1 MSIDFPDKN
10 FMKISVRLTIMVLV
24 ATLGLA
30 AFATVALVSLRQAMM
45 SERQASISL
54 LVKLAAQQID
64 SFRAL
69 EKSGQLS
76 RADAQLRAREAVRGL
91 REGDNFVFVRNI
103 ADNMLMVHRDPK
115 REGTIDPGSKQP
127 DGRTTSQVYLD
138 ALKAAGGD
146 TAMVNIAAKHPLTG
160 EMEDK
165 INGLQRIPEWNWLI
179 GFGLY
184 VDDIEAAFWKY
195 AAIFGVAGLVAVLL
209 VAGIAFAMARSITR
223 QLGGEPAY
231 AVQVAREIANGDLRH
246 APQLKGRPDSL
257 LGVMAQMQIS
267 LRQMIETI
275 QHSALSLAQASTQL
289 IAQIGQIND
298 ASVQSSDATSS
309 TAAAIEQMSVSVDQ
323 ISANARETRDSANE
337 SAAVAQEGELLINDV
352 SQEIEGVSRQV
363 GASSLLI
370 GELVNRT
377 REIGGIA
384 NVIKEIAGQTNLL
397 ALNASI
403 EAARAGEHGRGFA
416 VVADEVRN
424 LAERTARATAEINDM
439 LDRIQKDTGSVVH
452 SMESIT
458 PQVSRSVAK
467 AGEAAASMKR
477 INAASNA
484 VLGHIHDVAHATSE
498 QSAAGASIAAN
509 VERIASMVD
518 ASVTATRAANDNVT
532 ALENLANGL
541 RDSVSRF
548 KLA

>member
-1 MSIDFPDKN
+1 
-10 FMKISVRLTIMVLV
+10 MKISVRLTIMVLV

-30 AFATVALVSLRQAMM
+30 AFAAVALYSLRQAMM
-45 SERQASISL
+45 SERQASIAL
-54 LVKLAAQQID
+54 MVKLAAQQID

-91 REGDNFVFVRNI
+91 RDGDNFVFVRNI

-138 ALKAAGGD
+138 GLKATGGD
-146 TAMVNIAAKHPLTG
+146 TATVTMLAKHPISG
-160 EMEDK
+160 EMMDK
-165 INGLQRIPEWNWLI
+165 INAVQRIADWNWLV

-184 VDDIEAAFWKY
+184 FDDIDAAFWKY
-195 AAIFGVAGLVAVLL
+195 ASIFGAAGIVAVLL
-209 VAGIAFAMARSITR
+209 VAGIAYAMARSIAR

-231 AVQVAREIANGDLRH
+231 AVKVARDIANGDLRH
-246 APQLKGRPDSL
+246 APQIHGRPDSL
-257 LGVMAQMQIS
+257 LGVMGQMQIN
-267 LRQMIETI
+267 LRHMIETI
-275 QHSALSLAQASTQL
+275 QHSAHSLAHASTSL
-289 IAQIGQIND
+289 IGQIGRIND

-323 ISANARETRDSANE
+323 ISANARETQQSATE
-337 SAAVAQEGELLINDV
+337 SASIAREGEHLITDV
-352 SQEIEGVSRQV
+352 STEIQGVSTQI
-363 GASSLLI
+363 AQSSTLI
-370 GELVNRT
+370 GELAKRT

-384 NVIKEIAGQTNLL
+384 NVIQAIAGQTNLL

-403 EAARAGEHGRGFA
+403 EAARAGDQGRGFA

-424 LAERTARATAEINDM
+424 LAERTAKATSEINEM
-439 LDRIQKDTGSVVH
+439 LDRIQGDTGSVVQ
-452 SMESIT
+452 SMEAIT
-458 PQVSRSVAK
+458 PQVSRSVTK
-467 AGEAAASMKR
+467 AGEAAESLKK
-477 INAASNA
+477 ISAASNA

-509 VERIASMVD
+509 VERIATMVE
-518 ASVTATRAANDNVT
+518 ASVSATREANDNVS
-532 ALENLANGL
+532 ALEGLANEL
-541 RDSVSRF
+541 RASVSRF

>member
-1 MSIDFPDKN
+1 
-10 FMKISVRLTIMVLV
+10 MKISVRLTIMVLV

-45 SERQASISL
+45 NERQASISL

-76 RADAQLRAREAVRGL
+76 RPDAQMRARDAVRGL
-91 REGDNFVFVRNI
+91 RDGDNFVFVRNI

-127 DGRTTSQVYLD
+127 DGRTTGQVYLD
-138 ALKAAGGD
+138 ALKAAGGES
-146 TAMVNIAAKHPLTG
+146 AMVEVLVKHPLTG

-165 INGLQRIPEWNWLI
+165 INGLRRIPEWEWVV

-184 VDDIEAAFWKY
+184 VDDIETAFWTY
-195 AAIFGVAGLVAVLL
+195 AAIFGAAGLVAVLL

-246 APQLKGRPDSL
+246 VPQLKGRPDSL

-275 QHSALSLAQASTQL
+275 QHSSRSLTQASTQL
-289 IAQIGQIND
+289 IAQIGQISD

-309 TAAAIEQMSVSVDQ
+309 TAAAIEQMSVSIDQ
-323 ISANARETRDSANE
+323 ISANARETRDSATE
-337 SAAVAQEGELLINDV
+337 SATVAQEGELLINDV
-352 SQEIEGVSRQV
+352 SQEIEGVSRQI
-363 GASSLLI
+363 GASSALI
-370 GELVNRT
+370 GELANRT
-377 REIGGIA
+377 REIGSIA

-424 LAERTARATAEINDM
+424 LAERTARATSEINEM
-439 LDRIQKDTGSVVH
+439 LDRIQGDTGSVVN
-452 SMESIT
+452 SMASIT
-458 PQVSRSVAK
+458 PQVSRSVSK

-498 QSAAGASIAAN
+498 QSSAGASIAAN
-509 VERIASMVD
+509 VERIASMVE
-518 ASVTATRAANDNVT
+518 ASVTATRAANDNVS
-532 ALENLANGL
+532 ALESLANGL

>member
-1 MSIDFPDKN
+1 
-10 FMKISVRLTIMVLV
+10 MKISVRLTIMVLV

-30 AFATVALVSLRQAMM
+30 AFAAVALVSLRQAMM

-76 RADAQLRAREAVRGL
+76 RADAQLRARDAVRGL
-91 REGDNFVFVRNI
+91 RDGDNFVFVRNI

-127 DGRTTSQVYLD
+127 DGRTTGQVYVD

-146 TAMVNIAAKHPLTG
+146 AAMVKVLVKHPLTG
-160 EMEDK
+160 EMQDK
-165 INGLQRIPEWNWLI
+165 INGLQRVPEWNWLV

-184 VDDIEAAFWKY
+184 VDDIEAAFWTY
-195 AAIFGVAGLVAVLL
+195 AAIFGAAGLVAVLL
-209 VAGIAFAMARSITR
+209 VAGIAFAMARSIIR

-246 APQLKGRPDSL
+246 APKVKGLPDSL
-257 LGVMAQMQIS
+257 LGVIAQMQVS
-267 LRQMIETI
+267 LRAMIETI
-275 QHSALSLAQASTQL
+275 QHSAHSLAQASTQL
-289 IAQIGQIND
+289 IAQIDQISD
-298 ASVQSSDATSS
+298 ASVQSSEATSS
-309 TAAAIEQMSVSVDQ
+309 TAAAIEQMSVSIDQ
-323 ISANARETRDSANE
+323 ISANARETRDSASE
-337 SAAVAQEGELLINDV
+337 SATVAQEGELLINDV
-352 SQEIEGVSRQV
+352 SQEIEGVSRQI
-363 GASSLLI
+363 GASSALI
-370 GELVNRT
+370 GELANRT
-377 REIGGIA
+377 REIGSIA

-403 EAARAGEHGRGFA
+403 EAARAGDQGRGFA

-424 LAERTARATAEINDM
+424 LAERTARATAEINEM

-452 SMESIT
+452 SMASIT
-458 PQVSRSVAK
+458 PQVSRSVSK
-467 AGEAAASMKR
+467 AGEAAESMKR

-484 VLGHIHDVAHATSE
+484 VLGHINDVAHATSE
-498 QSAAGASIAAN
+498 QSSAGASIAAN
-509 VERIASMVD
+509 VERIASMVE
-518 ASVTATRAANDNVT
+518 ASVTATRAANDNVN